1 MKTNRIRTAA
11 LGVLVA
17 VGLTGCVRVEADT
30 SIGEDDTFSQHII
43 VAFNDSVADQ
53 VSNQAGID
61 AGSLSGDL
69 ASDAGFSDLQAKYP
83 GQVELKDYSDE
94 DLNGFELTLTD
105 LPLSEF
111 NGAAGDV
118 TAGLGASAS
127 IEHIENAFV
136 VSMSSD
142 PDALLD
148 STSDAGPLGSLG
160 TLELSASNLGFI
172 ESSIEFAVTY
182 TFPGLVSEATAGKID
197 GNTVTLG
204 LSDLT
209 AGGDIK
215 IVGGDSK
222 QIDWWPYIKW
232 ALIIAAF
239 ASVIG
244 AASLLIRQDQRRRS
258 TNTLAPPGGG
268 HRRHRRSA
276 SKVRPYVGAVYL

>member
-1 MKTNRIRTAA
+1 MNTNHIRTAT
-11 LGVLVA
+11 LGVLIA
-17 VGLTGCVRVEADT
+17 VGLTGCVRVQADT
-30 SIGEDDTFSQHII
+30 SIGEGDTFSQHII

-53 VSNQAGID
+53 IGGQSGID
-61 AGSLSGDL
+61 ADTLSGDL
-69 ASDAGFSDLQAKYP
+69 TSDAGFSELEAKYP

-127 IEHIENAFV
+127 IEHIEDAFV
-136 VSMSSD
+136 VSMTSD

-148 STSDAGPLGSLG
+148 SNSDAGPLGDLDALG
-160 TLELSASNLGFI
+160 LDASNLGFI
-172 ESSIEFAVTY
+172 ENSIEFAVTY
-182 TFPGLVSEATAGKID
+182 TFPGLVREATAGDIN

-209 AGGDIK
+209 AGSDIK
-215 IVGGDSK
+215 IVGGDTK

-239 ASVIG
+239 GSVIG
-244 AASLLIRQDQRRRS
+244 AASLLVRQDHRRRS
-258 TNTLAPPGGG
+258 TNTLPPPVVETDGTDTPPQ
-268 HRRHRRSA
+268 
-276 SKVRPYVGAVYL
+276 K